1 MSINIHLHR
10 DILGTLKF
18 FKRIVNS
25 KKGVANRNL
34 FHQILNSK
42 FFTLLRGGKNVC
54 KPIIIVP

>member
-10 DILGTLKF
+10 DILGTLKI

-42 FFTLLRGGKNVC
+42 FLRGGKNVC